1 MVMGSQNNVFNE
13 ISFSCF
19 KYCPKSLVIDNKS
32 QHNDVEKKRA
42 NESERERMKERTTIN
57 YTKTRRKKEHQCHHS
72 VLIILNYDNLT

>member
-32 QHNDVEKKRA
+32 QHNDVEKKR
-42 NESERERMKERTTIN
+42 ESERERE
-57 YTKTRRKKEHQCHHS
+57 
-72 VLIILNYDNLT
+72 